1 VLLGKDLESSASMV
15 IDLEEGERSRERER
29 EEDGCVL
36 PLACCGASI
45 CAWQAAAGELGVRG
59 RLGAAS
65 GGGGAAAG
73 HAGEE
78 GMRKNRL
85 HMAFF
90 GRPDWGSISRAS
102 TNVFIFFLKNICR
115 GLYVRLSAKSLFCR
129 GLKINSGQ
137 IKFLFLSFLI

>member
-1 VLLGKDLESSASMV
+1 MLLGKDLESSASMV

-73 HAGEE
+73 RAGEE

-90 GRPDWGSISRAS
+90 GRPDWD
-102 TNVFIFFLKNICR
+102 L
-115 GLYVRLSAKSLFCR
+115 GLGPLPRVH
-129 GLKINSGQ
+129 I
-137 IKFLFLSFLI
+137 